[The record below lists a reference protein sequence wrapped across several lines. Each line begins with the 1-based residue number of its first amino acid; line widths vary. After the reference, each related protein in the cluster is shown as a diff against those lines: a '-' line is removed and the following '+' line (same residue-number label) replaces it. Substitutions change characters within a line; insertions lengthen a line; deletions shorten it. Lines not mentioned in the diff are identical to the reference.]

1 MADPLKTD
9 KTSFDLAAFIIPG
22 QATDSGL
29 NFFEVLV
36 QVNYKLDQC
45 SHQQNPS
52 SAMPVSLLGLANEL
66 LLSIAESLDSERSIN
81 AIARTNRRLYLLLND
96 YLYKY
101 NVIKG
106 ESSALW
112 WAAKC
117 GQSGSAAKSISQA
130 GNINVRWDGF
140 LKMGRFEYLA
150 SDGEEW
156 VVDLLKRNRCS
167 YCTPIYLAVLSG
179 HERVADLLLQNGADI
194 ESSLGP
200 WANPLQAAA
209 QCGQLL
215 AVRQLSA
222 LGSTRSDIDKPAP
235 YKGRTALHF
244 ACLEGN
250 DMIVQHLIEAGANV
264 MARDDE
270 LDTPLHL
277 ALNDRRASQFSS
289 RCLRTV
295 QWLMISGAN
304 THARNRKGR
313 TPISMGMQINS
324 SDIGC
329 LFKKGS
335 RIAVY
340 EAGFQGRQ
348 PGCRSP
354 SLQALWTAYLDKQTE
369 IAIEASRV
377 KRIATAQEESANQR
391 LQLQQNR
398 EAKRRFA
405 ENQKQAKEKA
415 REEREERAKAL
426 REQEEERQ
434 GIKASLTQK
443 QDALRRTWLD
453 LRAKAECVN
462 QPTDSVAKG
471 GSVSC
476 KHVALTWQR
485 RKGKVDCAFCSEA
498 FAKCLFFQCPDCG
511 TSVCQSCTRS
521 SKVLG

>member
-1 MADPLKTD
+1 
-9 KTSFDLAAFIIPG
+9 
-22 QATDSGL
+22 
-29 NFFEVLV
+29 
-36 QVNYKLDQC
+36 
-45 SHQQNPS
+45 
-52 SAMPVSLLGLANEL
+52 MPVSLLGLANEL
-66 LLSIAESLDSERSIN
+66 LLSIADSLDSEHSIN

-117 GQSGSAAKSISQA
+117 GQSGSAAKSIAQA
-130 GNINVRWDGF
+130 GNMNVRWNGF
-140 LKMGRFEYLA
+140 LKMRRFEYLA
-150 SDGEEW
+150 SIDGEAR
-156 VVDLLKRNRCS
+156 VVDLLKRNRCL
-167 YCTPIYLAVLSG
+167 YCTPIYLAILSG
-179 HERVADLLLQNGADI
+179 HERVTDLLVQNGADI

-222 LGSTRSDIDKPAP
+222 RGGDIDKPAP
-235 YKGRTALHF
+235 SKGRTALHI

-250 DMIVQHLIEAGANV
+250 DMIVQHLIESGANI

-277 ALNDRRASQFSS
+277 ALNDRGASQFSS
-289 RCLRTV
+289 GCLRAV
-295 QWLMISGAN
+295 QWLLISGAD

-313 TPISMGMQINS
+313 TPISMGMQIKG

-340 EAGFQGRQ
+340 EAGFQSRQ

-354 SLQALWTAYLDKQTE
+354 SLQRLWAAYLDKQTE

-377 KRIATAQEESANQR
+377 KRIATAREESANQR
-391 LQLQQNR
+391 LQLQQDR
-398 EAKRRFA
+398 EARRRFA
-405 ENQKQAKEKA
+405 ENQKQAEEKVREE

-426 REQEEERQ
+426 REQEEDQQEM
-434 GIKASLTQK
+434 KLSLTQK

-453 LRAKAECVN
+453 LRAKAESLN
-462 QPTDSVAKG
+462 QPTDSVAKVR
-471 GSVSC
+471 SVSC
-476 KHVALTWQR
+476 QHVALTWQR
-485 RKGKVDCAFCSEA
+485 RKGKVECAFCSRV
-498 FAKCLFFQCPDCG
+498 FAKCFFFQCPDCG
-511 TSVCQSCTRS
+511 TSVCQACTRR